1 MDRNQLSHG
10 GCQVVESNILSRQHT
25 KGSRKVTEYGSSGTL
40 LIALSGNYLSRIMKK
55 PTKLH
60 PTSLIIVSAS
70 A

>member
-10 GCQVVESNILSRQHT
+10 GCQDIEGNILTRLHT
-25 KGSRKVTEYGSSGTL
+25 LGSRKVTEYGSSGTL
-40 LIALSGNYLSRIMKK
+40 LIALSGNYLSRIMTK

-60 PTSLIIVSAS
+60 PPSPIIVSAS